1 MSKRLWNSFR
11 LADLTVIRCSISW
24 PLAQQPLSLE
34 TKIQAKLIKLYYNG
48 VLCRIQFTV
57 GRSDMQRWSPT
68 GTVSEKQPPVIS
80 EIRLIVSSLIRN
92 QGIGY
97 KRLRISLV
105 KIGKI
110 GRTMT

>member
-1 MSKRLWNSFR
+1 MPVKIIYNLQWVG
-11 LADLTVIRCSISW
+11 ATCSV
-24 PLAQQPLSLE
+24 
-34 TKIQAKLIKLYYNG
+34 G
-48 VLCRIQFTV
+48 VQL
-57 GRSDMQRWSPT
+57 
-68 GTVSEKQPPVIS
+68 VSEKQPPVIS

-97 KRLRISLV
+97 ERLRISLV

>member
-48 VLCRIQFTV
+48 VLCRLQDNLQFTL
-57 GRSDMQRWSPT
+57 GRSDM
-68 GTVSEKQPPVIS
+68 
-80 EIRLIVSSLIRN
+80 
-92 QGIGY
+92 
-97 KRLRISLV
+97 
-105 KIGKI
+105 
-110 GRTMT
+110 